1 MRKHPPLIS
10 LGALI
15 VALGACS
22 TQPQRDTGPA
32 LGPTSVPNVSIIGTS
47 PAGLSVTSTPA
58 AGSSVKGPLNQV
70 ILDFSAPVAL
80 GEVLVTGP
88 DGVMPMMLSPAGVQT
103 HYSVPVPGLGEGSY
117 TLAWKATLD
126 GQPKNGSFAFT
137 IK

>member
-1 MRKHPPLIS
+1 MRNHPPLFS
-10 LGALI
+10 LAILI
-15 VALGACS
+15 FAIAACS
-22 TQPQRDTGPA
+22 SEPM
-32 LGPTSVPNVSIIGTS
+32 LGPMSTPSVSAIAAV
-47 PAGLSVTSTPA
+47 PAELSVASTPA
-58 AGSSVKGPLNQV
+58 AGTTVKGPLNQV
-70 ILDFSAPVAL
+70 ILDFSTPVAL
-80 GEVLVTGP
+80 SEVLVTGP

>member
-15 VALGACS
+15 VAIGACS
-22 TQPQRDTGPA
+22 TQPQRDTSPA
-32 LGPTSVPNVSIIGTS
+32 LGPTSVSNVSIVGTS

-58 AGSSVKGPLNQV
+58 AGSSVKGPLSQV

-80 GEVLVTGP
+80 GEVLVSGP

-103 HYSVPVPGLGEGSY
+103 HYSVPVPGLGEGFY
-117 TLAWKATLD
+117 TVAWKAILD